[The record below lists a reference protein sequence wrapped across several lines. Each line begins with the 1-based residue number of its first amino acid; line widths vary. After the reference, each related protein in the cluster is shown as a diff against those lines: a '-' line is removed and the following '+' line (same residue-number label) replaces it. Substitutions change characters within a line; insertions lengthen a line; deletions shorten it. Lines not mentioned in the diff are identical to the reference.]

1 MLPIQK
7 NAQCLLRA
15 PSLGLP
21 VQSMSKVPDWQCLT
35 VYSIDFI
42 GRRLL
47 GNWGK
52 LIAENSN
59 EISRQILITDYW
71 REFYE
76 EAATEQVP
84 VVPGKNGLSLAVPL
98 ARKSRRGLIHA
109 STNRDGPGDACRP
122 ATSGGQPSTCRTSR
136 NSRRFPDKLL
146 GSAVADKGHA

>member
-52 LIAENSN
+52 LIVENSN
-59 EISRQILITDYW
+59 EISRQILITDCW

-76 EAATEQVP
+76 EAATEQVL
-84 VVPGKNGLSLAVPL
+84 VVPGK
-98 ARKSRRGLIHA
+98 RGLFHA

-122 ATSGGQPSTCRTSR
+122 AKSGGQPSICRTSR
-136 NSRRFPDKLL
+136 NSRRFSDKLL